1 VAGLFVLATALGGSP
16 LRGQSPPAC
25 TGGKTALVLSG
36 GGAKGLAHI
45 SVLRALDSLGARPDF
60 IVGSSVGAVIGALY
74 ASGYDAR
81 AIEELTREV
90 SATEVFGSAEP
101 RSPRAW
107 RPLRPLLT
115 WEQGASGLSIKS
127 PGVDEPRV
135 NGRLSALMLR
145 GNLLARGNFDS
156 LPIPFRAVATN
167 LATREVVVLSGGDLA
182 QAVRASIAIPLVFP
196 PEPLDSLVLTDGG
209 LSANIP
215 VGVARALGASR
226 VIVSDVTGQLR
237 PASSLTSPLEVAE
250 QLVGFLFMQP
260 SVSLLPGDLQ
270 VRVDVQGFRNLD
282 FSAVAFDRLLV
293 NGRRAADSVFARASC
308 LPRAPLQ
315 HRPLPLAIADFTVD
329 GGLRGDATLLERV
342 LGIARD
348 PRVDEPLLRS
358 QLEHLTELDA
368 YDALWLNPRGQGDSV
383 SLRARVRRAAPRLA
397 AVTVAYDNDLGGRL
411 GLMYLDRHLLGT
423 SFEGSATAALSR
435 IETRLNFGLRRYFGF
450 GRSRLVPAATVRL
463 AEEKIIRYDAD
474 GQETGR
480 PSTREAVFFAGLE
493 REFPGQLVIAAGGD
507 ARFWRD
513 ADTTGLGER
522 AEGRSGGFVVRIS
535 GEPGW
540 LSLHG
545 EAVLSGTFR
554 RVAGRLSTTAHLGR
568 LTLTPTL
575 RAGWGERLPLQNR
588 FPLGGEEGFPGVAVE
603 ELRGDRELFA
613 GLQAAWLLKDPVSIL
628 LLVTGGRVANGGAL
642 FEEEDWLSGVRA
654 GLGLETAI
662 GPVRFEYGVAS
673 NGRDQLFVRIGRWF

>member
-1 VAGLFVLATALGGSP
+1 MAGLFFLATVLGGTP
-16 LRGQSPPAC
+16 LVGQSPPTC
-25 TGGKTALVLSG
+25 TGGRTALVLSG

-60 IVGSSVGAVIGALY
+60 IVGSSMGAIIGALY

-81 AIEELTREV
+81 AIEQQTRAV
-90 SATEVFGSAEP
+90 SATAVFASEEP
-101 RSPRAW
+101 RSPRPW

-115 WEQGASGLSIKS
+115 WEQGAAGLTIRS

-145 GNLLARGNFDS
+145 GNLLARGDFDS

-167 LATREVVVLSGGDLA
+167 LATREVVVLNGGDLA

-196 PEPLDSLVLTDGG
+196 PEPIDRLVLTDGG

-226 VIVSDVTGQLR
+226 VIVSDVTGELR
-237 PASSLTSPLEVAE
+237 PASGLTSPLEVAE

-260 SVSLLPGDLQ
+260 SVSLLPGDLH

-282 FSAVAFDRLLV
+282 FSSVAFDRLLA

-308 LPRAPLQ
+308 LPRAPL
-315 HRPLPLAIADFTVD
+315 RDRALPLAIAAFTAD
-329 GGLRGDATLLERV
+329 GGLPGDQTLLERV

-348 PRVDEPLLRS
+348 PRVDEPLLRN
-358 QLEHLTELDA
+358 QLEHLTELDT
-368 YDALWLNPRGQGDSV
+368 YNALWLNPRGQGDTV
-383 SLRARVRRAAPRLA
+383 TLQARVRRAPARLA

-493 REFPGQLVIAAGGD
+493 RELPGHLVLAAGGD

-522 AEGRSGGFVVRIS
+522 EGRSGGFVVRIS

-540 LSLHG
+540 LSLQG
-545 EAVLSGTFR
+545 DAVLSGTFR
-554 RVAGRLSTTAHLGR
+554 RVAGRISTTAHLGR
-568 LTLTPTL
+568 LTLAPTL

-588 FPLGGEEGFPGVAVE
+588 FPLGGDEGFPGVAVE
-603 ELRGDRELFA
+603 ELRGDRELYA
-613 GLQAAWLLKDPVSIL
+613 GLQAAWLLQDPVSIL

-642 FEEEDWLSGVRA
+642 FETEDWLGGVRA
-654 GLGLETAI
+654 GIGLETAI